1 MIFRWLADA
10 VVVVHLAFVLF
21 VVLGG
26 FLLRRWPK
34 LIFAHAPAAVWG
46 VLIEFAGWIC
56 PLTPLENTLRARG
69 GQAGYEGGFIEHY
82 VIPVLYPAALSRQTQ
97 WVLGVLALGVNVIA
111 YFLAF
116 RGLSRRGASLSQ
128 RREDTDG
135 LS

>member
-1 MIFRWLADA
+1 M
-10 VVVVHLAFVLF
+10 
-21 VVLGG
+21 
-26 FLLRRWPK
+26 
-34 LIFAHAPAAVWG
+34 WG

-69 GQAGYEGGFIEHY
+69 GQAGYQGGFIEHY

-97 WVLGVLALGVNVIA
+97 WVLGALALGVNVIA

-116 RGLSRRGASLSQ
+116 RGLSRRAASLTQ
-128 RREDTDG
+128 RREDTDH